1 MHMDTIRQKL
11 SGLPDTPG
19 CYIMKNADGQV
30 IYVGKAV
37 NLKRRVSQYFHANVK
52 GEKVR
57 KMVEN
62 VADFDYVVAPT
73 EIDALALESNLI
85 KKHKPKYNILL
96 KDDKRYPYIRVDVK
110 NPFPT
115 FTVSRKV
122 KKDGAKYFGPFM
134 GGVNVNEVLEL
145 LNYAFCIRPCTV
157 TVTEGKPKKPCLN
170 YHLGKCLSPCSGA
183 CSSAEYRANVKK
195 AMEFLAGSEEGIQA
209 LLTDR
214 MMNFAENEQ
223 FELAI
228 RVKAQLEMLEKIRLK
243 RLTDMPR
250 YLSADVLAYET
261 DGIYATVSMLFVRA
275 GRMLGVENFT
285 VERGVESEMDA
296 VESILL
302 QFYGEGKE
310 LPEEII
316 VAGNNTGFEGLQS
329 YFKVLHGKTVQFT
342 FPKVGVKKS
351 LLHMAHANARE
362 FLEKNVE
369 KLQTKTAMTVQ
380 ACARLQT
387 ILSLPRYPK
396 RMECYDISNISG
408 VDKVGSMT
416 VFVDGEPAK
425 SEYRRFKIKTVEGAN
440 DFLSLKEV
448 LLRRLQKLGTEEEPR
463 FPKPDLIV
471 IDGGKGQLSSVK
483 EVFDSLKVT
492 DIPLIS
498 LAEKEEEIFTVGRS
512 DSLRL
517 DRRDVALKLVQRIR
531 DEAHRFAVSYHHTLR
546 DQRMT
551 RETLRKIDGVGAKK
565 AKELM
570 LAFHSLQAIKEASV
584 TQLKAVKGVGERL
597 ANDIYDY
604 FHKEKSDD

>member
-1 MHMDTIRQKL
+1 IRKKL

-19 CYIMKNADGQV
+19 CYIMKNAEGQV

-62 VADFDYVVAPT
+62 VTDFDYVVAPT

-85 KKHKPKYNILL
+85 KKYKPKYNILL

-145 LNYAFCIRPCTV
+145 LNFAFCIRPCTV
-157 TVTEGKPKKPCLN
+157 TVVEGKPKKPCLN

-183 CSSAEYRANVKK
+183 CTSTEYRASVKK
-195 AMEFLAGSEEGIQA
+195 AMDFLAGSEEGVQT
-209 LLTDR
+209 LLTER
-214 MMNFAENEQ
+214 MMKFAENEQ

-285 VERGVESEMDA
+285 VERGVEGETDA

-316 VAGNNTGFEGLQS
+316 VAGNIADFEGIQA
-329 YFKVLHGKTVQFT
+329 YFKVLHGKSVQFT

-380 ACARLQT
+380 ACTRLQSL
-387 ILSLPRYPK
+387 LSLPRYPK

-416 VFVDGEPAK
+416 VFIDGEPAK

-448 LLRRLQKLGTEEEPR
+448 LFRRLQKLGTEEESR

-483 EVFDSLKVT
+483 EVFDHLNVT

-498 LAEKEEEIFTVGRS
+498 LAEKEEEIFTVGKS

-531 DEAHRFAVSYHHTLR
+531 DEAHRFAVSYHQTLR

-551 RETLRKIDGVGAKK
+551 RETLRKIEGVGEEK
-565 AKELM
+565 AKEL
-570 LAFHSLQAIKEASV
+570 LIAFHSLHAVKEASV
-584 TQLKAVKGVGERL
+584 SQLKAVKGVGERL

-604 FHKEKSDD
+604 FHKEKQDD